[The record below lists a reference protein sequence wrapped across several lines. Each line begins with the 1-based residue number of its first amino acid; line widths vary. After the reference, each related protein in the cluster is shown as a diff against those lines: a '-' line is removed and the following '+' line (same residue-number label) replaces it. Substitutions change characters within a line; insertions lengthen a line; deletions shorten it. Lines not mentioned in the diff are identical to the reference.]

1 MLSFF
6 SIHESNVM
14 FCTHCGK
21 PNDDSAK
28 FCTSCGAKLDKP
40 ETPAQSATSATA
52 APAAPA
58 ATPAPTAVPLP
69 DSVPAPTGPTAEV
82 PSATPTASAAAAPV
96 APATASDTA
105 PETSATAS
113 SLTAFSTAKQP
124 PNKLIIA
131 LVAVLAVIV
140 VAGIAL
146 FATWKAEMWG
156 GKTLP
161 DPAAIVKT
169 TASKDGKKATIKA
182 KDVTDALKLKG
193 INAKTEKVF
202 SGEESGAFLGYDGL
216 KQGQRVSAGTIVT
229 VQESAGPGVP
239 KDTMGKKAEQVV
251 NTLEGMNVPV
261 HYKKVYVSDTKKNP
275 EGTVVATYPA
285 AGTGVQDSEKDKGI
299 YVGVAT
305 KGDSAIPVDVL
316 GQDIDTVKAKLE
328 KEGHTVTVKQKFSSK
343 DYVGKVAG
351 SDPAPGSSLD
361 SDEDVTL
368 YKGANAGDM
377 ESVMAQ
383 QYDYMG
389 SKYTTVRNNAT
400 AIAGTYC
407 KTDGSCL
414 TLSRSSKGYS
424 QSDDSPGSGFM
435 VLNGQEPSSFVDLLG
450 LTNLCQ
456 DISCSVIKPGS
467 GISENSMPMKNHL
480 ITKGWGMFEL
490 YAGEG
495 MKNCGSMTLNGG
507 VGGPSCDAG
516 MTYEMKDFLVYFPAG
531 SDLKSL
537 EDSGYFDA
545 DALAAAKKQKA
556 VDTNRP
562 FILLR
567 DRSQYKETSV
577 SAEGD
582 GVDPFAP
589 TSEYAN
595 GGKSALVAM
604 KPAPSDAS
612 VYYLVEQSS
621 DLDWDS
627 LPDAEVKGAGKAKA
641 SSDDSDSK
649 SDSKAD
655 TALFKN
661 VADQYRFF
669 STGDG
674 SEYVDMTVKDDGS
687 FTGEVNA
694 ADMDSGEPTYKAPR
708 ITYPFSGKFS
718 SIKKNSAGGYD
729 LQCDA
734 ASLKWEKDYQ
744 YKDESGISPCGAWH
758 WYPAGTSWSSMASG
772 DKVQYALAYGS
783 QMDSSGSDSY
793 KSNLL
798 YDEDA
803 DRSAFYPYTQN

>member
-1 MLSFF
+1 
-6 SIHESNVM
+6 M

-40 ETPAQSATSATA
+40 EV
-52 APAAPA
+52 PA
-58 ATPAPTAVPLP
+58 ATPAAPATPAATPTPTAVPLP
-69 DSVPAPTGPTAEV
+69 DSVPAPASPTSEAPAVTPAAPTAAA
-82 PSATPTASAAAAPV
+82 PATSPTASATV
-96 APATASDTA
+96 SD
-105 PETSATAS
+105 TSATAAS
-113 SLTAFSTAKQP
+113 ATAFSTAKQP

-131 LVAVLAVIV
+131 LAAVLAVIV
-140 VAGIAL
+140 VADIAL

-161 DPAAIVKT
+161 DPASIVKT
-169 TASKDGKKATIKA
+169 TASKDGKSATIKA
-182 KDVTDALKLKG
+182 KDVTEALKLKG

-202 SGEESGAFLGYDGL
+202 SGKESGAFLGYDGL

-239 KDTMGKKAEQVV
+239 KNTLGKKAEQVV
-251 NTLEGMNVPV
+251 DTLEGMNVPV

-299 YVGVAT
+299 YVGVAA

-368 YKGANAGDM
+368 YKGANADDM

-495 MKNCGSMTLNGG
+495 MKNCGSTVIGSGG
-507 VGGPSCDAG
+507 SGGPGPSCDAG

-661 VADQYRFF
+661 VADQYRFS

-674 SEYVDMTVKDDGS
+674 SEYVDMTVKDDGT

-694 ADMDSGEPTYKAPR
+694 ADMDSGEPVYKAPR
-708 ITYPFSGKFS
+708 IKYPFSGKFS

-734 ASLKWEKDYQ
+734 ASLTWEKEYP
-744 YKDESGISPCGAWH
+744 YEKSEIGIGPCGTWH
-758 WYPAGTSWSSMASG
+758 WYPAGTPWSSMVSG
-772 DKVQYALAYGS
+772 DKVQYSLAYGS
-783 QMDSSGSDSY
+783 YTDAGQADSY
-793 KSNLL
+793 KLNLL

-803 DRSAFYPYTQN
+803 ERSAFLPYTQN